1 MDKEN
6 NSAARASIACAA
18 IDPYIE
24 TNIIAP
30 VEKKAGASDLIEW
43 GTGNQYPQFL
53 KELFGNVTTLRTI
66 ICGDVDFVAGD
77 RVTLGTVDPGKSTI
91 TDGARMNRKGASLR
105 DQVKDLARDLDLFGG
120 FALQV
125 IRDREGRIAELY
137 YVPMDFLR
145 SDADNEVFYY
155 SEKWAKRGP
164 KSSLVYPKF
173 TPVDWQTLDEE
184 GRKRLA
190 STILY
195 VKSNH
200 DGTYPSPKF
209 AAAVKACELERCIDD
224 YHLNA
229 INNGFE
235 ASMVLNFNNGIPT
248 DEMKEEIEEEVN
260 EKFAGH
266 QNAGRILLSWN
277 PEVKNQTTLTTPKVE
292 DFGERYKALA
302 EHSRQQ
308 IFCAFRAVPSLFGLP
323 TASGFSTEEYEQAFK
338 LYNRTQVQPMQRL
351 IVEAYERLLG
361 PGCVVIKPFSLD
373 GETEDNIS

>member
-6 NSAARASIACAA
+6 NSPARAFVSAAA

-24 TNIIAP
+24 QNIISP
-30 VEKKAGASDLIEW
+30 VEKKAGNGDMVEW
-43 GTGNQYPQFL
+43 GAGNQYPLFL
-53 KELFGNVTTLRTI
+53 KELYGNVTTLRTI

-77 RVTLGTVDPGKSTI
+77 QVTLGAVDPTKSSI
-91 TDGARMNRKGASLR
+91 SDGTRMNRKGGSLR

-125 IRDREGRIAELY
+125 IRDKSGKVAELY
-137 YVPMDFLR
+137 YIPMDYLR

-164 KSSLVYPKF
+164 KNVLVYPKYA
-173 TPVDWQTLDEE
+173 DWAVLDEE
-184 GRKRLA
+184 GRAKHAA
-190 STILY
+190 SILY

-200 DGTYPSPKF
+200 DGTYPQPKY
-209 AAAVKACELERCIDD
+209 AAAVKACQLERCIDD

-229 INNGFE
+229 ISNDFE
-235 ASMVLNFNNGIPT
+235 ASAIINFNNGIPS
-248 DEMKEEIEEEVN
+248 DEMKEEISAEIDDVM
-260 EKFAGH
+260 GGY
-266 QNAGRILLSWN
+266 QNARRIIKSWN
-277 PEVKNQTTLTTPKVE
+277 PNKDSQTTIAQFPVQS
-292 DFGERYKALA
+292 FGEKYKALA

-323 TASGFSTEEYEQAFK
+323 TASGFSTEEYEAAFK

-373 GETEDNIS
+373 GETEDNIQ